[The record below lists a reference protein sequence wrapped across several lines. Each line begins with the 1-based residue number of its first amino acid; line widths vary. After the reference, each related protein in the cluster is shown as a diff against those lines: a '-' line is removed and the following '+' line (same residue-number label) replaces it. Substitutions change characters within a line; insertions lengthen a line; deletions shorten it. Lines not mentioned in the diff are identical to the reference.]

1 MEPRE
6 CHGERID
13 GEHYY
18 NKNTRAVVLS
28 MSAATIDR

>member
-1 MEPRE
+1 MPFKR
-6 CHGERID
+6 HGERID

-18 NKNTRAVVLS
+18 NKDTRADVLS